1 MGMIIFISI
10 VGLIIFFVVLPLLAA
25 LLKMVLGLFQN
36 IVTFAIAI
44 FVLLIIIAIC
54 IAFPPF
60 IIVMAWYVASLGA

>member
-54 IAFPPF
+54 IAFPPV
-60 IIVMAWYVASLGA
+60 IIVVLIGGFILLK

>member
-44 FVLLIIIAIC
+44 VTL
-54 IAFPPF
+54 P
-60 IIVMAWYVASLGA
+60 

>member
-10 VGLIIFFVVLPLLAA
+10 VGLIIFFVVLPLLTA

-60 IIVMAWYVASLGA
+60 IIVVLIGGFILLK